1 MAHPLPAKPAD
12 AGRHV
17 QLFFVA
23 WSIVVLYDR
32 AVRGST
38 DSAWS
43 AAIVACCALLV
54 ANPRSV
60 VCAGLL
66 AGVHLTWYLQGY
78 VERANVHWHV
88 AAMVHLA
95 ILLSIGAELVRGRR
109 VPQLADL
116 HATLAPVLRAAFVIL
131 VFAGGFAKLNAGFLD
146 PELSC
151 AVALVE
157 FQRTVFPLSLVPPWP
172 WLDTAAIGLTLVAEL
187 GAPLLVLARVTRP
200 LGLAITLGFFA
211 LVGVNPVNYLFE
223 FAGEFVAMSVF
234 FVAPATAAAG
244 LAVVV
249 PAARS
254 FVPAVVL
261 RSRWARFIAPLAM
274 GAVTWDR
281 GPLDLRDAR
290 LGLCRLSFVVG
301 VGAIAAVL
309 GIGARRRRGAPAAGL
324 SVLPERGLALAVPL
338 LLAAGEATPYLG
350 LQHAPT
356 MTMAGNLVI
365 SAAFSNHLV
374 VSSVPTFEF
383 NRVVRV
389 VASSDPRLPRGTK
402 QAWIAFSDWMARH
415 PKAVVDYVVQGDHTL
430 QHAPAAVGG
439 VRPGRAFRSSPW
451 PTVLRLDSQHIR
463 LRSQR
468 CGHSVSEADGG

>member
-1 MAHPLPAKPAD
+1 M
-12 AGRHV
+12 
-17 QLFFVA
+17 
-23 WSIVVLYDR
+23 LYDR

-38 DSAWS
+38 DSGWS

-60 VCAGLL
+60 GWAGLL
-66 AGVHLTWYLQGY
+66 AGVHLAWYVHGY
-78 VERANVHWHV
+78 VEQANVHWHV

-95 ILLSIGAELVRGRR
+95 LLLSIGAELVGARR

-116 HATLAPVLRAAFVIL
+116 HPTLAPVLRAAFVIL

-157 FQRTVFPLSLVPPWP
+157 FQRTVFPLSLLPRWP

-187 GAPLLVLARVTRP
+187 GAPLMVLARLTRP
-200 LGLAITLGFFA
+200 LGLVITVFFFA

-223 FAGEFVAMSVF
+223 FAGEFLALALF
-234 FVAPATAAAG
+234 FVPAATVAAG

-249 PAARS
+249 PAARR
-254 FVPAVVL
+254 FVPARVL
-261 RSRWARFIAPLAM
+261 RWRWARFIAPLAM
-274 GAVTWDR
+274 VAVAWDR
-281 GPLDLRDAR
+281 GPVDLRDAR
-290 LGLCRLSFVVG
+290 LALCRLSFVVG
-301 VGAIAAVL
+301 VGALAAIV
-309 GIGARRRRGAPAAGL
+309 GIGALRTRGASLPTH
-324 SVLPERGLALAVPL
+324 SVLPKRGLVLLVPL
-338 LLAAGEATPYLG
+338 LLAAGEATPYIG

-374 VSSVPTFEF
+374 VSSVPTFDF

-402 QAWIAFSDWMARH
+402 RTWLAFSDWMARH
-415 PKAVVDYVVQGDHTL
+415 PKAAVDYVVQGENAV
-430 QHAPAAVGG
+430 QHAVAGVGG
-439 VRPGRAFRSSPW
+439 GRPGQPFSRSSIPRL
-451 PTVLRLDSQHIR
+451 LRLDSQRIR
-463 LRSQR
+463 LRSYR
-468 CGHSVSEADGG
+468 CGHSVSEAEGE